1 MVRKTF
7 RDLRKNWISFL
18 SVFLMSFICLFIF
31 TGIFHLSQQ
40 MDATGKQFSKNSHLA
55 DSALTI
61 TSFSNPKEQQT
72 KKLTNV
78 SQVTRR

>member
-40 MDATGKQFSKNSHLA
+40 MDATGKQFSKNSH
-55 DSALTI
+55 
-61 TSFSNPKEQQT
+61 
-72 KKLTNV
+72 
-78 SQVTRR
+78 

>member
-31 TGIFHLSQQ
+31 TGIFQLRP
-40 MDATGKQFSKNSHLA
+40 FA
-55 DSALTI
+55 DSDGRNWKAVL
-61 TSFSNPKEQQT
+61 
-72 KKLTNV
+72 KK
-78 SQVTRR
+78 

>member
-40 MDATGKQFSKNSHLA
+40 NGCGWQGICKG
-55 DSALTI
+55 
-61 TSFSNPKEQQT
+61 
-72 KKLTNV
+72 
-78 SQVTRR
+78 

>member
-40 MDATGKQFSKNSHLA
+40 MDAARYSKKYSPGRIRGFWCTGLYAFTYCRFWNQGLH
-55 DSALTI
+55 
-61 TSFSNPKEQQT
+61 
-72 KKLTNV
+72 
-78 SQVTRR
+78 